1 MYTFHLHHQPPQ
13 LIACCLRTQV
23 CMGLIVLLRLSKD
36 SRLYVLHVYMAV
48 RFCNNV
54 MLQDPNPDDPLN
66 KEAAQEMQ
74 SNPRQFEYNVKNSIV
89 KGAYINNVFF
99 PPAKDT

>member
-1 MYTFHLHHQPPQ
+1 
-13 LIACCLRTQV
+13 
-23 CMGLIVLLRLSKD
+23 
-36 SRLYVLHVYMAV
+36 
-48 RFCNNV
+48 

-66 KEAAQEMQ
+66 KEAAQEMP

>member
-1 MYTFHLHHQPPQ
+1 VHGTECLADIVQKRHDVHA
-13 LIACCLRTQV
+13 ACIHGCL
-23 CMGLIVLLRLSKD
+23 KA
-36 SRLYVLHVYMAV
+36 VY
-48 RFCNNV
+48 RCNNV

>member
-1 MYTFHLHHQPPQ
+1 MLFMDASVHGTQC
-13 LIACCLRTQV
+13 IANTVQRQQNAHAV
-23 CMGLIVLLRLSKD
+23 CVHGFLE
-36 SRLYVLHVYMAV
+36 AV
-48 RFCNNV
+48 HSFSNV

-99 PPAKDT
+99 PPARDT

>member
-1 MYTFHLHHQPPQ
+1 
-13 LIACCLRTQV
+13 
-23 CMGLIVLLRLSKD
+23 MGLSVLLTVSKD
-36 SRLYVLHVYMAV
+36 SRLHRLLHVYMAV
-48 RFCNNV
+48 LKIEHFCNNV